1 MKKEDFL
8 RLENQSSAWTAIS
21 YNAKQKNQ
29 NIEKKIN
36 LKKDVAERVERETT
50 REEQLRNRN
59 IKRAA
64 SPEHSPKANITI

>member
-8 RLENQSSAWTAIS
+8 RLENQSSAWAAIS
-21 YNAKQKNQ
+21 YNARQKNQ

-64 SPEHSPKANITI
+64 SPE